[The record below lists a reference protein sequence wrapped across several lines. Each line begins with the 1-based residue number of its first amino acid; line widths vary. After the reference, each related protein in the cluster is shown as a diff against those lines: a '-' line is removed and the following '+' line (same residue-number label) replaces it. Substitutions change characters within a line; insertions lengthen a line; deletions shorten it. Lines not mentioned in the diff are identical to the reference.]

1 MEQNL
6 KRIKPNLRKSNRILG
21 MTSLQV
27 IILSVLACLAFTSI
41 GMLAGII
48 FYNTP
53 ISNIQ
58 PVVPISY
65 PTSIPSI
72 PTSRP
77 TPSQNNQASDCD
89 SAEVHTWIDQS
100 TPRLNELDSDL
111 DYLANYSSRSFDDYA
126 FYAESAK
133 QRYYAQLSQST
144 PGCLDGFQ
152 VIVLEKHRLFWK
164 GLDSA
169 ANGDFDS
176 MREYFYRLIELN
188 AQIEQAFQ
196 EIEKN
201 K

>member
-1 MEQNL
+1 MYLQEQNAQATAL
-6 KRIKPNLRKSNRILG
+6 
-21 MTSLQV
+21 
-27 IILSVLACLAFTSI
+27 
-41 GMLAGII
+41 
-48 FYNTP
+48 
-53 ISNIQ
+53 
-58 PVVPISY
+58 
-65 PTSIPSI
+65 
-72 PTSRP
+72 SRP
-77 TPSQNNQASDCD
+77 TIPTPRQNNQASDCD
-89 SAEVHTWIDQS
+89 SAEVHTWIDQ
-100 TPRLNELDSDL
+100 TGLRLNELDSDL

-152 VIVLEKHRLFWK
+152 EIVLEKHRLFWK

-188 AQIEQAFQ
+188 ALIEQAFQ

-201 K
+201 NFLYHFRAVGSRRGFGY